1 MRKGP
6 RRASPCC
13 WPALLMTRGALRL
26 LLCVAAL
33 APSVLAA
40 NQIKG
45 LDDAI
50 LFRLNWGG
58 AGGGGGLLVTDIRFC
73 FYCLIIFL

>member
-1 MRKGP
+1 MEGPKGGSC
-6 RRASPCC
+6 RA
-13 WPALLMTRGALRL
+13 WLAMARGPFRL

-33 APSVLAA
+33 APTILAA

-58 AGGGGGLLVTDIRFC
+58 GDAGLLVSRGVVRGAVV
-73 FYCLIIFL
+73 LAAVQGN

>member
-1 MRKGP
+1 MGEGA
-6 RRASPCC
+6 RRTSSSIPFC
-13 WPALLMTRGALRL
+13 WPAVMARGVLRL

-33 APSVLAA
+33 APTVLAA

-58 AGGGGGLLVTDIRFC
+58 GGASGLLVRGNAV
-73 FYCLIIFL
+73 

>member
-1 MRKGP
+1 MEGPKGGSC
-6 RRASPCC
+6 RA
-13 WPALLMTRGALRL
+13 WRAMARGPLRL

-33 APSVLAA
+33 APTVLAA

-58 AGGGGGLLVTDIRFC
+58 GDAGLLVSVWAAGWRGFQV
-73 FYCLIIFL
+73 LVGG